1 MSAAIF
7 FCSSGEDERANASFN
22 CSILAF
28 SAQPNQ
34 PPFLPLPPI
43 EKLAI
48 GFTTSAPTQL
58 VKNMFQPPSFGGFW
72 LARRATTVCQSVA
85 CTSTLKPASRSACAA
100 TIGVP
105 QTKNAP
111 QIL

>member
-7 FCSSGEDERANASFN
+7 LCSWGEDERAYAYFN
-22 CSILAF
+22 CSILAS

-34 PPFLPLPPI
+34 PPFLPRPPI

-72 LARRATTVCQSVA
+72 LARRLPPVCQSVPPPSPL
-85 CTSTLKPASRSACAA
+85 TPAPPPHRSA
-100 TIGVP
+100 TFLSP
-105 QTKNAP
+105 
-111 QIL
+111 